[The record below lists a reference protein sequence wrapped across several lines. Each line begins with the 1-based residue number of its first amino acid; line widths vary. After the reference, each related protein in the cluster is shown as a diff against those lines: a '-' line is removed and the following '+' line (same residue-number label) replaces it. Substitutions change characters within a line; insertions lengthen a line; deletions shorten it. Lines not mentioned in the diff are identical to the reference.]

1 MGKHV
6 TFDYSLADKFIR
18 EDEVELMMASIHAAR
33 ETLESKAGQEMIS
46 LAGLICR
53 KIMTRLSLSGF
64 RQQRKRFSQIQM
76 YWS

>member
-33 ETLESKAGQEMIS
+33 ETLESKSGAGNDF
-46 LAGLICR
+46 LWLD
-53 KIMTRLSLSGF
+53 
-64 RQQRKRFSQIQM
+64 
-76 YWS
+76 